1 MQSKFVH
8 LHLHSKY
15 SLLDGMCK
23 FEELAAAL
31 NKLNMHT
38 VALTDHGNMCG
49 AVEFYSQIANAGIK
63 PIIGIETYVV
73 ENVEDNKREK
83 QHLVLLV
90 KNEEGYKNLI
100 KISSF
105 AFTDGFYYK
114 PSVDKKFLR
123 EHASGLIALSSC
135 VMGEVPSKIINNDP
149 EGARDAA
156 KWYLETFGEG
166 NYFLEIQNHGLEEQ
180 IIACRGLKEISKE
193 LSIPLVATNDCHYIS
208 RDDAKAHEILTYIQT
223 GKTVKDGSPLGME
236 STEYYLKSETE
247 MKAVFP
253 EEHAAVELSLDIA
266 NKCVFELPINKKL
279 YMPKYISG
287 GSGAIEP
294 DYDAELVKIAGE
306 RLSKL
311 YPEVTPE
318 IRSRFDSEAAT
329 IKKLGYA
336 GYFLIVYDIINYA
349 RTQNIPVGP
358 GRGSAA
364 GSLIAYA
371 LGITGIDPLK
381 YGLLFERFLNPDRI
395 SPPDIDIDFSDEERE
410 KVIVYITEKFGR
422 DKTAQIATFQTL
434 KARQAIKDVGRAL
447 HIELKMVDALSKKVP
462 EGANIEL
469 ADALKTPEFLHLMGS
484 DPAFEEIVKYAIKIE
499 GLLRQDSTHAAG
511 IVIAPEPLTNLI
523 PIALPKDKE
532 SSTAEAM
539 TYMTQY
545 PMESLEKVGLLKFDI
560 LGLRNLSVIKRSL
573 EMIKN
578 STGIEPDVLSDKE
591 YADPEVYK
599 ILSEGDTQGVFQL
612 ESAGMRDI
620 LKKIQPTKF
629 EEIVAI
635 ISLFRPG
642 PMKMIDDYIRRKKG
656 LAAIKNEFKELDH
669 ILAETYG
676 IAVYQEQVMQIAVA
690 VAGFTVAEA
699 DSLRR
704 AMSKKKEKEM
714 EKIKV
719 KFLKGAAEKGYSP
732 EKASDLFDKLEQFS
746 SYGFNKSHA
755 AAYAV
760 VTYQTAWLK
769 ARYPGCYTAALLT
782 SVMDKQE
789 KMAGYV
795 EDYRRSGGKVLLPDI
810 NESLPGF
817 IYDKNMI
824 RFGLA
829 AVKNVG
835 VLAAEEIVRA
845 RKEKGRFKNLDDFCQ
860 KVSLKSVNSKTIE
873 SLVKA
878 GAFDHT
884 LMTRAQLFE
893 HIETAMKNGE
903 IFQRNAA
910 AGQFSLFGEEQARE
924 VPKVQEWSDAHTLTA
939 EREVLGLYI
948 SSHPLAKYERLLNSV
963 AVPVRDILEG
973 AYTGP
978 QVITG
983 GVITGLKKKITSER
997 GEKMSFILEDLTGG
1011 IQVFANEKVTKE
1023 KDSLLIDKMMFM
1035 IRGRINFFD
1044 DKPVIYLDSLILLDD
1059 AYEKLGKYVHINLME
1074 IGLEEITMREINSV
1088 LSSHKG
1094 VSSVILHVFSKDG
1107 KEIEMELSEAMNVK
1121 ISEEMLAQ
1129 LQLIVGEQNIR
1140 ISWKK

>member
-1 MQSKFVH
+1 MQSKFAH

-23 FEELAAAL
+23 FEELAPAL
-31 NKLNMHT
+31 AKLNMHT
-38 VALTDHGNMCG
+38 VALTDHGNMYG
-49 AVEFYSQIANAGIK
+49 AVEFYSQIAKAGIK

-73 ENVEDNKREK
+73 EDVKDNKREK
-83 QHLVLLV
+83 GHLVLLV

-114 PSVDKKFLR
+114 PSVDKKFLK
-123 EHASGLIALSSC
+123 EHSAGLIALSSC
-135 VMGEVPSKIINNDP
+135 VMGEVPSKIINSDP

-166 NYFLEIQNHGLEEQ
+166 NYYLEIQNHGMEEQ
-180 IIACRGLKEISKE
+180 LIACRGLKEISKE
-193 LSIPLVATNDCHYIS
+193 LSIPLVASNDCHYIS
-208 RDDAKAHEILTYIQT
+208 RDDAKAHEILMYIQT
-223 GKTVKDGSPLGME
+223 GKTVKDGSSLDMD
-236 STEYYLKSETE
+236 SSEYYLKSEAE
-247 MKAVFP
+247 MKSVFP
-253 EEHAAVELSLDIA
+253 DDHAAVELSLDIA
-266 NKCVFELPINKKL
+266 NKCVFELQINKKL
-279 YMPKYISG
+279 YMPKYICGDSTG
-287 GSGAIEP
+287 PEP
-294 DYDAELVKIAGE
+294 DYDAELVKLAGGN
-306 RLSKL
+306 LLKV
-311 YPEVTPE
+311 YPEITPE
-318 IRSRFDSEAAT
+318 IQARFDSETAT
-329 IKKLGYA
+329 IKKLGYS
-336 GYFLIVYDIINYA
+336 GYFLIVHDIINFA
-349 RTQNIPVGP
+349 RSQNIPVGP

-395 SPPDIDIDFSDEERE
+395 SPPDIDIDFSDEERD
-410 KVIVYITEKFGR
+410 KVISYITGKFGR
-422 DKTAQIATFQTL
+422 DKTAQIVTFQTL
-434 KARQAIKDVGRAL
+434 KPRQAIRDVGRAL
-447 HIELKMVDALSKKVP
+447 DIELKAVDALSKKVP
-462 EGANIEL
+462 EVLNIEFK
-469 ADALKTPEFLHLMGS
+469 DILKNPEFLHFMGS
-484 DPAFEEIVKYAIKIE
+484 DPVFEEIVNYAVKIE

-511 IVIAPEPLTNLI
+511 VVIAPEPLTNLI
-523 PIALPKDKE
+523 PIAVPKDKE
-532 SSTAEAM
+532 SSAPETM

-560 LGLRNLSVIKRSL
+560 LGLRNLSVIKRCL
-573 EMIKN
+573 EMIKE
-578 STGIEPDVLSDKE
+578 STGAEPAVLSDKE
-591 YADPEVYK
+591 YMDPEVYK
-599 ILSEGDTQGVFQL
+599 MLSDGDTQGVFQL
-612 ESAGMRDI
+612 ESTGMRDI

-642 PMKMIDDYIRRKKG
+642 PMKMIDDYIKRKKG
-656 LAAIKNEFKELDH
+656 LAEIKNDFKELDI

-699 DSLRR
+699 DNLRR

-719 KFLKGAAEKGYSP
+719 HFLKGAAEKNYSA
-732 EKASDLFDKLEQFS
+732 EKAGDLFDKLEQFS

-769 ARYPGCYTAALLT
+769 AHYPGYYTAALLT

-789 KMAGYV
+789 KMAGYA
-795 EDYRRSGGKVLLPDI
+795 EDYRRSGGKVLLPDV
-810 NESLPGF
+810 NESLPSF
-817 IYDKNMI
+817 AYEKNMI

-835 VLAAEEIVRA
+835 VLAAGEIVRA
-845 RKEKGRFKNLDDFCQ
+845 RKEKGRFKSLDDFCE
-860 KVSLKSVNSKTIE
+860 KVTLKSVNSKTIE

-878 GAFDHT
+878 GAFDFT

-893 HIETAMKNGE
+893 SVESAMKNGE

-910 AGQFSLFGEEQARE
+910 AGQFSLFGEEQPRE
-924 VPKVQEWSDAHTLTA
+924 IPKVPEWSETHTLTA
-939 EREVLGLYI
+939 EREVLGLYL
-948 SSHPLAKYERLLNSV
+948 SSHPLAKYEKLLSSV
-963 AVPVRDILEG
+963 AVPIRDILEG
-973 AYTGP
+973 SYAGP
-978 QVITG
+978 QVMTG
-983 GVITGLKKKITSER
+983 GVITGLKKKVTPDR
-997 GEKMSFILEDLTGG
+997 GEKASFILEDLTGG
-1011 IQVFANEKVTKE
+1011 IQVFANEKVTREKE
-1023 KDSLLIDKMMFM
+1023 GLLSDKMMFM

-1044 DKPVIYLDSLILLDD
+1044 DKPVIYLDSLISLED
-1059 AYEKLGKYVHINLME
+1059 AYEKLGKYVHINLRE
-1074 IGLEEITMREINSV
+1074 IGLEEMTMREINSV
-1088 LSSHKG
+1088 LAAHKG
-1094 VSSVILHVFSKDG
+1094 TSPVILHVYSKDG
-1107 KEIEMELSEAMNVK
+1107 KKFEMELAESMNVK
-1121 ISEEMLAQ
+1121 ITEELLAQ
-1129 LQLIVGEQNIR
+1129 LQLVAGEQNIK